1 MNWKGLSLN
10 WNLLRKSRPKL
21 GCTCLQTPWKGL
33 LDQHCCSLL
42 EEASDFRTIVQNFC
56 TFVQSA
62 LALVSMS
69 ITDQL
74 LRLKIPSSGLLLW
87 SCHYT
92 GTVFYIVQTH
102 CWVPSHHIR
111 SCLLSNVDVHLIFHG
126 FGRRSELANF
136 TMLVSSKAV
145 AASSINT
152 WWEMTRLWNVRRTLP
167 LLFSRKDRGG
177 HLHCFS
183 LYNTMASLPPTL
195 LNTSTV

>member
-21 GCTCLQTPWKGL
+21 GCIVCRPLEKASWTSNAVLSRTLGQSCKISAPSSSRL
-33 LDQHCCSLL
+33 SLW
-42 EEASDFRTIVQNFC
+42 SQC
-56 TFVQSA
+56 
-62 LALVSMS
+62 
-69 ITDQL
+69 

>member
-74 LRLKIPSSGLLLW
+74 LRLKIPSLGLLLW
-87 SCHYT
+87 SCHSFTANQQVLYR
-92 GTVFYIVQTH
+92 H
-102 CWVPSHHIR
+102 CFFLNCTNS
-111 SCLLSNVDVHLIFHG
+111 LLSTFSSHQ
-126 FGRRSELANF
+126 
-136 TMLVSSKAV
+136 VSFAFQCGCPPYISRFW
-145 AASSINT
+145 T
-152 WWEMTRLWNVRRTLP
+152 QVRAG
-167 LLFSRKDRGG
+167 K
-177 HLHCFS
+177 
-183 LYNTMASLPPTL
+183 LYNACLIKGGRCFFNQYLMRNDPI
-195 LNTSTV
+195 VKC